1 MIGINNITFF
11 ISNRCLFSGIRFQVN
26 PGDRI
31 GLVGANGVGKTTLLR
46 MLTGRLTPE
55 EGSIDIERGTH
66 IGFLEQD
73 VHEANPHIS
82 IREKGL
88 EAFQEAV
95 TLEER
100 IHQLSDRIIHI
111 TDYDSEE
118 YQNLIDELEHA
129 QARYDLL
136 EGDKKDAKVE
146 QVLAG
151 LGFTDEKMDQ
161 PLSTF
166 SGGWRMRAELARL
179 LLEKPDL
186 LLLDEPTNHLDI
198 DTIEWLEQYLK
209 TLPGAIIIVSH
220 DQMFLNRMVSQIFE
234 LRNARLYQ
242 FTGNYDK
249 FLEQR
254 EEMIEQQ
261 RREYEAQ
268 QKEIAD
274 AEKFIERFRYKAT
287 KARQVQSR
295 VKQLEKTELVP
306 PPEPAEHKINFSFP
320 EPPQSG
326 KVVLSV
332 NNLLKT
338 YTNPDNTLNRVFTE
352 GQDLEVSRGNK
363 IAVIGPNG
371 AGKSTLARIINGN
384 EPFDGKREVGY
395 NVKMAFFAQNLAE
408 VLDSQSTVLEE
419 MEEVATTSESRR
431 RIRDVLGSF
440 MFSGDDVDKP
450 VQVLSGGERSR
461 LALARTLLEP
471 ANLLILDEPTNHL
484 DINSKNILLDALR
497 KFQGTVV
504 AISHD
509 RHFLKGFAGEIWRV
523 GGGRAKIYPGDYA
536 YYEWKHRK
544 ENEDIRENE
553 INEAVKERTFASIST
568 NGDKSGSGPKSKEQ
582 KRREAEIRNKL
593 SKETKDLK
601 KTIEKCEKNIEEAEA
616 RKAKIEQKMMDPE
629 FHQSAEAG
637 PVMQEYGT
645 LQQKIDEWMEEWGTL
660 TEKLESAEARVM
672 EELDM

>member
-82 IREKGL
+82 VREKGL
-88 EAFQEAV
+88 EAFREAV

-151 LGFTDEKMDQ
+151 LGFSNEKMDQ

-261 RREYEAQ
+261 QREYEAQ

-295 VKQLEKTELVP
+295 VKQLEKIELVP

-440 MFSGDDVDKP
+440 MFSGADVDKP

-497 KFQGTVV
+497 KFQGTVI

-523 GGGRAKIYPGDYA
+523 GGGRVKIYPGDYA

-544 ENEDIRENE
+544 ESEDIRENE
-553 INEAVKERTFASIST
+553 INKAVEDRTSDSIST

-582 KRREAEIRNKL
+582 KRREAEIRKKL

-601 KTIEKCEKNIEEAEA
+601 KTIEKCEKNIEEAEI
-616 RKAKIEQKMMDPE
+616 RKARIEQKMMNPE

-645 LQQKIDEWMEEWGTL
+645 LQHKIDEWMEEWGTL
-660 TEKLESAEARVM
+660 TEKLESAEIRVM

>member
-73 VHEANPHIS
+73 VHEANPQIS

-553 INEAVKERTFASIST
+553 INEAVKERTSASIST